1 MLFPKISRR
10 INSVGAKTKKLSPAV
25 LKKRLQNI
33 RMLVLDVDGIMT
45 DCRIFMDGDNEWRRM
60 FSIRDG
66 YGLAQLKKAGF
77 KTAVIT
83 GSKARD
89 IQERVRHLK
98 IDFFFEGNLEKFN
111 EIDQML
117 IENRD
122 KFSED
127 LAKNSIESTE
137 KLLETYSKPTID
149 LVEAEKDEFRA
160 LKDLTEL
167 INSEAFKVLV
177 LKEPILSEII
187 LKVNELVDKQVEK
200 KKMYDE
206 LKKIKSG
213 QESSENLD
221 ASSQDKK

>member
-98 IDFFFEGNLEKFN
+98 IDFFFEGNLEKLN
-111 EIDQML
+111 CLEELSQTSGVAYNQMAYMGDDDFD
-117 IENRD
+117 I
-122 KFSED
+122 
-127 LAKNSIESTE
+127 
-137 KLLETYSKPTID
+137 P
-149 LVEAEKDEFRA
+149 
-160 LKDLTEL
+160 
-167 INSEAFKVLV
+167 V
-177 LKEPILSEII
+177 LKVVGFAATVPDALEDV
-187 LKVNELVDKQVEK
+187 LKISHYVTKRPAGNGAVREVCEL
-200 KKMYDE
+200 
-206 LKKIKSG
+206 LIKNMS
-213 QESSENLD
+213 
-221 ASSQDKK
+221 ASSKGKS